1 MASLMSL
8 SPPIC
13 DGDTCADNNRCTS
26 DGQFAHS
33 DLNIPS
39 SGIEDILSRIGLTV
53 LLQSE
58 PDVFF
63 GYDYNL

>member
-1 MASLMSL
+1 MTPLMSL
-8 SPPIC
+8 SPTIC
-13 DGDTCADNNRCTS
+13 DGDTCADNNRCTA
-26 DGQFAHS
+26 DGQFANS

-39 SGIEDILSRIGLTV
+39 SVIEDILSRIGLTF

-63 GYDYNL
+63 AYDYNL